1 MPAFITHLLIS
12 RDSDFDALSIKAI
25 AEKKNYFSLG
35 SLGPDLPYY
44 RNVFGSAIG
53 TFFEERF
60 NSKSSGFYLG
70 HGDYFHSRTPNI
82 FPMKLLE
89 VILKDNKQKGDD
101 NNLSKLAFAYGYLT
115 HMAAD
120 FIFHPY
126 VNSIAGSYYLMV
138 DNARKHRNV
147 EVCLDRFILENQ
159 FQKKMFEEDFASWI
173 DIAPPPEK
181 KPEMTADIT
190 ADGHQSTYKEYSQG
204 WFWSFIQRA
213 FLESYSVL
221 IEGKEIEE
229 WVSGFNSVLDSYSS
243 IGPYRDLM
251 DKKGSEL
258 ANLYKEYSA
267 NFKKEKVPVLY
278 QSVIELAKKFIQAA
292 EEFIKTSR
300 ITNAERNKFL
310 DIVPDDDLTAP
321 LMR

>member
-12 RDSDFDALSIKAI
+12 RDPDFDALGIQAI
-25 AEKKNYFSLG
+25 TDQKNFFSLG

-44 RNVFGSAIG
+44 GNVFGSAIS

-89 VILKDNKQKGDD
+89 VIQKDNKQNGDD
-101 NNLSKLAFAYGYLT
+101 NNLSKRAFAYGYLT

-138 DNARKHRNV
+138 NNARKHRNV
-147 EVCLDRFILENQ
+147 EVCLDRFVLENQ
-159 FQKKMFEEDFASWI
+159 FKKKMFEEDLASWI
-173 DIAPPPEK
+173 DIAPPEK

-190 ADGHQSTYKEYSQG
+190 ADGHQATYKEYSPG
-204 WFWSFIQRA
+204 WFLSYIQRA

-229 WVSGFNSVLDSYSS
+229 WVSGFNSVLHSYDS
-243 IGPYRDLM
+243 IGPYHDLM

-258 ANLYKEYSA
+258 ASLYKDYNA
-267 NFKKEKVPVLY
+267 KFKKDKVLEYY
-278 QSVIELAKKFIQAA
+278 QSVIELAKNFILAA
-292 EEFIKTSR
+292 EAFLKASPISK
-300 ITNAERNKFL
+300 IERDTFL
-310 DIVPDDDLTAP
+310 AVVPDDDLTAP
-321 LMR
+321 LL